1 MIRAIFT
8 LCLALW
14 GFFLQAAIP
23 TGYYNN
29 AEGKSAAALKTA
41 LHQIIANDTTGYLS
55 YGSGT
60 NSTWQGFYSTDRI
73 VETNQVIDMYSS
85 ILRYFGSNST
95 SSVSGMNIEHSLPKS
110 WWGGSTSVAAYK
122 ELHHLC
128 PSDANAN
135 SAKSNHPLG
144 VVTATPSFDNGV
156 SKVGTSTYLG
166 YNGTVF
172 EPANEYKGD
181 FARIYF
187 YMVTAYQNYNGSW
200 SYGYMLNNNTY
211 PVLNAYAQ
219 SLLLEWHRQ
228 DPVSAKETARN
239 EAVYGFQN
247 NRNPYVDYPEL
258 AEHVW
263 GNKTT
268 VPFSTEGNPGN
279 TAFINAVVNHLSSNA
294 TMNFSTKNNL
304 TVQQSIRIKGND
316 LQGEVSLAI
325 SGTDA
330 ALFSVTKSILSQS
343 AAGEGVEITITYS
356 PVSAGTHTAV
366 LTITSLNA
374 APFVINLSGESVI

>member
-1 MIRAIFT
+1 MIRTTFT

-14 GFFLQAAIP
+14 GFFLQATIP
-23 TGYYNN
+23 TGYYNA
-29 AEGKSAAALKTA
+29 AEGKSAAALKTS

-55 YGSGT
+55 YGSGSG
-60 NSTWQGFYSTDRI
+60 STWQGFYYADRI
-73 VETNQVIDMYSS
+73 AATNQVIDMYSS
-85 ILRYFGSNST
+85 VVRYFNGFN
-95 SSVSGMNIEHSLPKS
+95 SVSGMNIEHSLPKS
-110 WWGGSTSVAAYK
+110 WWGGSTGVAAYR

-135 SAKSNHPLG
+135 TAKSNHPLG
-144 VVTATPSFDNGV
+144 VVTATPSFNNDV
-156 SKVGTSTYLG
+156 SKVGYSTYLG

-187 YMVTAYQNYNGSW
+187 YMATAYQNYSGSW
-200 SYGYMLNNNTY
+200 NYGYMLNNNTY
-211 PVLNAYAQ
+211 PVLNTYAQ

-239 EAVYGFQN
+239 EAVFGIQN

-263 GNKTT
+263 GNKST
-268 VPFSTEGNPGN
+268 VPFSSTASPGS
-279 TAFINAVVNHLSSNA
+279 TAVINAVVNQLTSNA
-294 TMNFSTKNNL
+294 TMNFSTKNNAP
-304 TVQQSIRIKGND
+304 VQKSIRIKGDD
-316 LQGEVSLAI
+316 LQAGITMVL
-325 SGTDA
+325 SGTNA
-330 ALFSVTKSILSQS
+330 ALFSVTKSSLSQS
-343 AAGEGVEITITYS
+343 AASVGEEITITYS

-366 LTITSLNA
+366 LTINSLNA
-374 APFVINLSGESVI
+374 SPFVINLSGNQ